1 MDDIWK
7 FRLKWK
13 CEIFSI
19 FVAKPF
25 KNISKHTLNAKTR
38 LTTWKILYFYF
49 LITQIFLDFLSNA
62 KNMLCQICLGNNV
75 PQDTP
80 SKPNAF
86 FPLAFTGKYFCAFL
100 HDLSFRATL
109 HKVNFENKVKTIIEA
124 KASKESEETRWMIC
138 IHLVP
143 SSYEIC
149 KGFPCF

>member
-13 CEIFSI
+13 FEIFSI

-86 FPLAFTGKYFCAFL
+86 FPLAFTGKYFCTFL
-100 HDLSFRATL
+100 HEF
-109 HKVNFENKVKTIIEA
+109 EA

-138 IHLVP
+138 TTLCLQVMKFVKDFLVFR
-143 SSYEIC
+143 E
-149 KGFPCF
+149 K